1 MSENRLP
8 DYLDHIQQA
17 ATDARSFVEGMAKDD
32 FLADKRTQ
40 QAVIMSLIVIGE
52 AATKVMDGYVMA
64 RPVNLEVRSR
74 LLSIGRQVVHNRGFN
89 GCGVQDIT
97 AAAEIPKGS
106 FYNYFASKEDFA
118 AEILEEYWTSIETR
132 HGPIFYDARVKPL
145 ERIGQFFQA
154 LVLEHGEHEYS
165 LGCLIGNLSL
175 EMSNGSEQ
183 TRKRLADV
191 LARWEGLLA
200 SCLREAQQ
208 RRELSETHDAE
219 ALASVIVEGW
229 EGAVMRGKVL
239 RDGAPLQRFVSM
251 VLPRLLE

>member
-1 MSENRLP
+1 MNSIRL
-8 DYLDHIQQA
+8 DKRDLILAKGAAVMTRRGYHGTGVQEIVQA
-17 ATDARSFVEGMAKDD
+17 AG
-32 FLADKRTQ
+32 
-40 QAVIMSLIVIGE
+40 
-52 AATKVMDGYVMA
+52 
-64 RPVNLEVRSR
+64 
-74 LLSIGRQVVHNRGFN
+74 
-89 GCGVQDIT
+89 
-97 AAAEIPKGS
+97 IPKGS
-106 FYNYFASKEDFA
+106 FYHYFASKEDFA